1 MSEVSKN
8 MEDVYKESN
17 DQTERIN
24 HLIKEFMLLKE
35 TIKKYKKN
43 RYYWES
49 NFSILTMHIWA
60 GQVKY
65 TELQKKEIELRSA
78 VSETIKIIDFKE
90 QELKNLTMQR
100 TSHFFEQCNEFQ
112 DGGTKHANNFLRA
125 QGEYTSE
132 NLFKDIHEYREK
144 YNKISH
150 ELLMLKDTLRNLET
164 LCGFNDLNL
173 IGDIENIVKINNV
186 LANITANNNSRF
198 LKITSTE
205 GVLKKLKN
213 EIKENKKA
221 LDTFP
226 N

>member
-1 MSEVSKN
+1 MTEVPEN
-8 MEDVYKESN
+8 MEDVCKESN
-17 DQTERIN
+17 DQTDRIN
-24 HLIKEFMLLKE
+24 YLIKEFTLLKE
-35 TIKKYKKN
+35 TIKKFKKN
-43 RYYWES
+43 RYDWELY
-49 NFSILTMHIWA
+49 FSTLTMHIWA

-65 TELQKKEIELRSA
+65 TELQKKEAELRSA
-78 VSETIKIIDFKE
+78 VSETIKISDFKE
-90 QELKNLTMQR
+90 QELKSLTMQR

-144 YNKISH
+144 CNKISH
-150 ELLMLKDTLRNLET
+150 ELLMLKETLRNLET
-164 LCGFNDLNL
+164 LCGFNDLNFT
-173 IGDIENIVKINNV
+173 GDTENIMKINNA

-213 EIKENKKA
+213 EIKENKKV
-221 LDTFP
+221 LDTYP